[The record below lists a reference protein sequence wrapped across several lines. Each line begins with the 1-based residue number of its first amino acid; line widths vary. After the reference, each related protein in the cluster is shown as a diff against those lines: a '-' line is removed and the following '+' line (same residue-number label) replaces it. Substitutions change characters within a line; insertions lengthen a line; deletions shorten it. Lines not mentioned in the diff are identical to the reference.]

1 MIASAATS
9 GPILIHTITGEL
21 LRRLSPEET
30 RPSQVIFSND
40 GFILCCFGKQKLVNF
55 TINGAKVHEQML
67 DEEVSTLILNSDGNI
82 AVSAGNN
89 GKIYL
94 HDAWT
99 LKTLHSFP
107 KCDTA
112 IQHLSLTH
120 DQQTIISGMKSGSVV
135 AFKVDFKKWHISKTG
150 KF

>member
-1 MIASAATS
+1 MLFI
-9 GPILIHTITGEL
+9 IF
-21 LRRLSPEET
+21 
-30 RPSQVIFSND
+30 FSND

-107 KCDTA
+107 KIRLQRTQNKNIVGFLVSAACL
-112 IQHLSLTH
+112 Q
-120 DQQTIISGMKSGSVV
+120 
-135 AFKVDFKKWHISKTG
+135 KKQANRQV
-150 KF
+150 FLPALLRL